1 MSSDSSVSVGNDNLI
16 GKEQGRSSVMEA
28 DEKHSAA
35 EILNFSQNLWRFTKP
50 HVSFA
55 IPNRLD

>member
-1 MSSDSSVSVGNDNLI
+1 
-16 GKEQGRSSVMEA
+16 MEA

-35 EILNFSQNLWRFTKP
+35 EIFNLSQNLWRFTKP